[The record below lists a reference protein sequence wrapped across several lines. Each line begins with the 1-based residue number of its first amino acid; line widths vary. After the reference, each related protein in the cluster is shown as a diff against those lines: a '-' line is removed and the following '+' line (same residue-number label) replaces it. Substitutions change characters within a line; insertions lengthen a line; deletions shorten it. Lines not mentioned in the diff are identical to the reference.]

1 MSEVWYYAN
10 GSNRVGPISK
20 NDLVQALSSMMDPA
34 QTLVWRTGLSDW
46 QTADKLPELAYY
58 VAKPPP
64 LPRSSSPHRFQ
75 PDNPALSVPV
85 VSSSGTLK
93 GSISVRE
100 ALFSFRG
107 RLNRTQYALVF
118 IIAYLIPLITIG
130 VIADNFEKQPLNLQI
145 LFWALLVYA
154 LWVFFASIVKRLHD
168 TDQPGAY
175 CLFMLIPAVGLI
187 TLLYVFFARGT
198 PDTNKYGPPP

>member
-10 GSNRVGPISK
+10 GRNRVGPLSK
-20 NDLVQALSSMMDPA
+20 TDLVQALSSMPEPA

-46 QTADKLPELAYY
+46 QTADELPELVYY

-64 LPRSSSPHRFQ
+64 LPRSSSTDHFQ
-75 PDNPALSVPV
+75 PDDSPLSIRGG
-85 VSSSGTLK
+85 SSSDTTK
-93 GSISVRE
+93 RSVSVRE

-118 IIAYLIPLITIG
+118 VTAYLIPLVIIA
-130 VIADNFEKQPLNLQI
+130 VIADDFEKQPPFLQI
-145 LFWALLVYA
+145 LFWALLVSMF
-154 LWVFFASIVKRLHD
+154 WVFFASIVKRLHD

-187 TLLYVFFARGT
+187 TLLFLFFARGT

>member
-10 GSNRVGPISK
+10 GRNRVGPVSK
-20 NDLVQALSSMMDPA
+20 SDLVQALSSLPDPA

-46 QTADKLPELAYY
+46 QTAEELPELAYY

-75 PDNPALSVPV
+75 PDDSALSVRGG
-85 VSSSGTLK
+85 SSSGTLK
-93 GSISVRE
+93 GRISVRE

-107 RLNRTQYALVF
+107 RLNRTQYVLVF
-118 IIAYLIPLITIG
+118 ITAYLIPLAIITA
-130 VIADNFEKQPLNLQI
+130 IADNFEKQPLNLQI
-145 LFWALLVYA
+145 LFWALLVGMF
-154 LWVFFASIVKRLHD
+154 WVFFASIVKRLHD
-168 TDQPGAY
+168 TDQPGTY
-175 CLFMLIPAVGLI
+175 CLFVLIPAVGLI
-187 TLLYVFFARGT
+187 TLLFLFFARGT